1 MQKNEEKQNIDQL
14 ISLYISGKADKEVL
28 KELKR
33 FVVASEEN
41 RKYVHDRLEVWF
53 STGSIES
60 KESFDKGKAFDLFK
74 ERVRRS
80 EAVSK
85 KTYSLSVKFL
95 YRVAAILLLVLLPFA
110 GYWKGTEM
118 VKSSFS
124 DIIVEAPVG
133 SRTRLYLPDG
143 TLVWL
148 NAGSRIVYSQGFGVD
163 NRNLTL
169 EGEGYFEVT
178 QNKKIPFKIDTE
190 ELDLEVLGT
199 KFNFRS
205 YLDDDEITVCLVEGK
220 VALRNEMKQGD
231 MVYMEPNEKV
241 VLDKRTGNLIKV
253 EGRVDNAILWTR
265 DELYFDEELLAD
277 IAKELS
283 RSFGV
288 EIEVA
293 DSISDR
299 RFYGTFRITGNTIEQ
314 VLETIALTNQMNYRK
329 EDEKYILY

>member
-1 MQKNEEKQNIDQL
+1 MRKNEEMQNIDQL

-28 KELKR
+28 KELKE

-41 RKYVHDRLEVWF
+41 RRYVHDRLEIWF
-53 STGSIES
+53 SAGAIES
-60 KESFDKGKAFDLFK
+60 TDCFDKEKAFSLFK
-74 ERVRRS
+74 EKVRRS
-80 EAVSK
+80 QAAGK
-85 KTYSLSVKFL
+85 KTFSFSVKFL
-95 YRVAAILLLVLLPFA
+95 YRVAAILLLVLLPIA
-110 GYWKGTEM
+110 GYWKGIEM

-133 SRTRLYLPDG
+133 ARTKLYLPDG

-163 NRNLTL
+163 NRNLIL

-178 QNKKIPFKIDTE
+178 KNKKIPFKIDTE

-205 YLDDDEITVCLVEGK
+205 YLDDEEVTVCLVEGK
-220 VALRNEMKQGD
+220 VALRNEMNPGST
-231 MVYMEPNEKV
+231 VYMESNEKII
-241 VLDKRTGNLIKV
+241 LDKRTGNLIKI
-253 EGRVDNAILWTR
+253 EGGVGNAILWTK
-265 DELYFDEELLAD
+265 DELYFDEELLVD
-277 IAKELS
+277 IAKKLS

-293 DSISDR
+293 DSISER

-329 EDEKYILY
+329 ENEKYILY